1 MKNMIITEY
10 RSLTLL
16 LVVEWL
22 CSGSLPGLTLLS
34 NELRYIF
41 LNVTLKSGRS
51 NVIAHFYV
59 KRWLGSLH
67 LCLCLFY
74 GGLKCYA
81 KLRNL
86 YRSRTYPW
94 GRHGNRGRILE
105 RVKILIFEIIV
116 VFTIISNI
124 KILSLRLSVSAILE
138 IFKMRLSV
146 TFLLKLRQLPTCR
159 NFYDELYQPT
169 LQHVQWH
176 LCLWRHTL
184 CQVELR
190 NVFHSLWIIY

>member
-1 MKNMIITEY
+1 MK
-10 RSLTLL
+10 
-16 LVVEWL
+16 
-22 CSGSLPGLTLLS
+22 GLQL
-34 NELRYIF
+34 
-41 LNVTLKSGRS
+41 
-51 NVIAHFYV
+51 
-59 KRWLGSLH
+59 W
-67 LCLCLFY
+67 
-74 GGLKCYA
+74 
-81 KLRNL
+81 
-86 YRSRTYPW
+86 
-94 GRHGNRGRILE
+94 GRILE

-176 LCLWRHTL
+176 LYACDVILYAKLTCGMFSKVYELFINIIMKNVRRDNITL
-184 CQVELR
+184 PC
-190 NVFHSLWIIY
+190 